1 MFGGLNAFG
10 SFSGSVLGG
19 AVFHT
24 FGGGGL
30 FGGIGCL
37 NFALG
42 CVAYQMLIS
51 NGKSGR
57 GLRRVGSWR
66 EMKDGFARRSHSLKS
81 LLGRSAGNGS
91 SSNRGGWHAVASED
105 CDPRA
110 VEMGGVGDG
119 VGVT

>member
-66 EMKDGFARRSHSLKS
+66 EMKVGFARRSHSLKS
-81 LLGRSAGNGS
+81 LLGRSDGNGS

-110 VEMGGVGDG
+110 VEMVGVGGG